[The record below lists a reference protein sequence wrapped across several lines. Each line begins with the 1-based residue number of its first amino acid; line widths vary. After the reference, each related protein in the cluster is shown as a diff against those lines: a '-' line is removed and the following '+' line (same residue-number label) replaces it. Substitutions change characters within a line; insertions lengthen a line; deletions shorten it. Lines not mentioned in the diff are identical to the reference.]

1 MRLIPQRLPVA
12 RKALGGLAP
21 ALVSL
26 LIPDS
31 MLPPPP
37 NPHHTMNGAQEWQ
50 EPSCFLVLG
59 PCPSYSSAP
68 LRDSLLLTLQNPAR
82 HHFLQAAFTLTLGS
96 CGFCN
101 QLPRTPW
108 FKSKKNL
115 FSSTSGGQKSKKSLR
130 GLKSRC
136 QQGCI
141 PSRGLSGT
149 SDLCLSWHLRPP
161 AFLALWPCLRS
172 LQPLGRSCLPPA
184 RTMVITLGLP
194 R

>member
-101 QLPRTPW
+101 QLPRT
-108 FKSKKNL
+108 L
-115 FSSTSGGQKSKKSLR
+115 
-130 GLKSRC
+130 GLKARKIYSLLLLEVRSPKRVLGDSNQGVSRAVFLPE
-136 QQGCI
+136 G
-141 PSRGLSGT
+141 SVA
-149 SDLCLSWHLRPP
+149 HLIF
-161 AFLALWPCLRS
+161 AFL
-172 LQPLGRSCLPPA
+172 G
-184 RTMVITLGLP
+184 I
-194 R
+194 